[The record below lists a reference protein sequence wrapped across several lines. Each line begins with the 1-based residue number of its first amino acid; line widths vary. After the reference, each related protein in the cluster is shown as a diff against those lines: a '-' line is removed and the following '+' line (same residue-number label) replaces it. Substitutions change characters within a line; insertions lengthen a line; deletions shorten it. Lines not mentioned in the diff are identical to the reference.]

1 MQGIIILGHG
11 SRAIA
16 SDANMLL
23 YDVVEMF
30 KKLTSRDL
38 VVPAWMNKES
48 GLPDL
53 QQAIDQ
59 LVNNGVK
66 TIVIA
71 PWFLTN
77 GLHIKEDIPAEL
89 KLAQNKYSF
98 LNIKLARPLGVDVR
112 IVEVLAERVA
122 EVE

>member
-16 SDANMLL
+16 SEANMML
-23 YDVVEMF
+23 YDVVEMY
-30 KKLTSRDL
+30 KKLTSREL
-38 VVPAWMNKES
+38 VVPAWMNRES

-53 QQAIDQ
+53 QQAIAQ
-59 LVNNGVK
+59 LVEKGAK
-66 TIVIA
+66 AIIIA

-77 GLHIKEDIPAEL
+77 GLHIKEDIPAEI
-89 KLAQNKYSF
+89 KQAQSKYSF
-98 LNIKLARPLGVDVR
+98 LNIKLARPLGVDR
-112 IVEVLAERVA
+112 RMVEVLAERVA